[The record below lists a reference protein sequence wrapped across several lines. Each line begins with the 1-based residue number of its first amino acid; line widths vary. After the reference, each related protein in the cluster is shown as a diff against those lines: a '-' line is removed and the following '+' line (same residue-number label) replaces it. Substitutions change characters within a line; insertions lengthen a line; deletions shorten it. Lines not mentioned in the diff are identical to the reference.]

1 MAVAVFT
8 TAKECGADPLV
19 LTNEGWYE
27 ELKKSVGGY
36 VEIVRLTDYLTM
48 WVNEEGLLLNLPIN
62 PVGSLA
68 YGVAFDA
75 IGTPIAGDIV
85 FTGGLNGEG
94 EPTSITQ
101 EGLDWLSMVG
111 QLGMMMNFGDDD

>member
-1 MAVAVFT
+1 MALAVFT
-8 TAKECGADPLV
+8 TAEECGAEALV
-19 LTNEGWYE
+19 LTDEGWYE

-36 VEIVRLTDYLTM
+36 VEIVRLTKFLTM

-62 PVGSLA
+62 AVGSLA

-75 IGTPIAGDIV
+75 IGTPIAGNIV
-85 FTGGLNGEG
+85 FTGGLTGEG

-101 EGLDWLSMVG
+101 EGLDWLTMVG
-111 QLGMMMNFGDDD
+111 QLGMMMNSRDDD